1 MHARERTIELVDR
14 GSGESAP
21 HESALRDSA
30 PLDTGPVDA
39 GPIDS
44 GPVDAGLVDAGPAGA
59 DPIHDLVVLLDE
71 DGREIGTARK
81 DGVHGAD
88 TFLHLAFSCYVF
100 NERGEVLITR
110 RALTKKTWPGVW
122 TNSFCGH
129 PAPAETLL
137 DAVRRRAGFE
147 LGLGLSSIE
156 LALPLFRYRATDSS
170 GIVENEVCP
179 VYLARTT
186 GDPLPNPDE
195 VMEYTWTDPEA
206 LRRSVL
212 AGPFAFSP
220 WMVLQMR
227 ELESFRA

>member
-1 MHARERTIELVDR
+1 MHAGERTIELVDTDLV
-14 GSGESAP
+14 E
-21 HESALRDSA
+21 HELMD
-30 PLDTGPVDA
+30 
-39 GPIDS
+39 
-44 GPVDAGLVDAGPAGA
+44 
-59 DPIHDLVVLLDE
+59 DLVVLLDD
-71 DGREIGTARK
+71 DGNEIGTAPK
-81 DGVHGAD
+81 NSVHGAD
-88 TFLHLAFSCYVF
+88 TSLHLAFSCYVF

-129 PAPAETLL
+129 PAPAETLT
-137 DAVRRRAGFE
+137 DAVHRRAEFE
-147 LGLGLSSIE
+147 LGLDLSSID

-179 VYLARTT
+179 VYLARAV

-206 LRRSVL
+206 LRQSVL
-212 AGPFAFSP
+212 TSPFAFSP

-227 ELESFRA
+227 QLETFRA